1 MLENGPS
8 WDDARISDSRDVQV
22 WKADYVF
29 VKYTM
34 DGTVSGGTSDLAV
47 IPAHCLAK
55 NEQNLL

>member
-34 DGTVSGGTSDLAV
+34 DGTVSGGTSDLA
-47 IPAHCLAK
+47 
-55 NEQNLL
+55 